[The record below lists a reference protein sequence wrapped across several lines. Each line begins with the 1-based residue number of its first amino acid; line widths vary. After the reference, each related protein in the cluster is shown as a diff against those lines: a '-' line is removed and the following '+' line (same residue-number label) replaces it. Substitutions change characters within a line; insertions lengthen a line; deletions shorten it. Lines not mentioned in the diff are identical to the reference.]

1 MPYCHASFEKE
12 MKETK
17 MNQRRENFYGKF
29 TQILLDLMNLRFK
42 TLDKH
47 LMSLYNLKLR
57 FFDKAPTDMN
67 SI

>member
-29 TQILLDLMNLRFK
+29 TQTLLDLMNLRFK
-42 TLDKH
+42 TLDKP

-67 SI
+67 